1 MTRKEPVKNHIRSGN
16 PSRGQASRAVHTVS
30 KGTKTTSMPSDR
42 TVSARRKAQNTRMK
56 RMRRKR
62 IRNTIFLLLLLIV
75 LCTAGGFGVYMLKG
89 GDFSTPANSFNAFSE
104 FDNTLTSKEE
114 QRAAGFAHDLCV
126 VTKDVALDSVSLD
139 DSQSGV
145 LLNLSDKKVLYAK
158 GAYNKVNPASIT
170 KILTTLLAC
179 ENLNAKTNITVSEK
193 ASTSVTAGDSSIYAA
208 PGEKFTRDQALMA
221 VMLQSANEMSVAVAE
236 EVSGSVK
243 KFAELMN
250 WRAKLFGCKNTHFN
264 NPNGLPDENHYTTA
278 SDMAKIAK
286 SAWLNPL
293 FRRYCTKR
301 YYEIPPTNKFAE
313 ARQLLNHHKMMK
325 NGEYYYEGVR
335 GGKTGYTDASGN
347 TLVTYCKRGNI
358 TLVAVI
364 LNSTSA
370 ANAYSDTASLFNYGF
385 ENFEKVDMK
394 VSMEP
399 VPFKVLPC
407 DKYILKNNG
416 NTYPF
421 YYQTKVYVTLP
432 KGIKKSQLNKRQ
444 AVLQNAVGPLRLKS
458 KYYYKKQM
466 VGWGMQYERN
476 IVSDL
481 LLAS

>member
-1 MTRKEPVKNHIRSGN
+1 MKQLISAALCAGLFATQPGIIYAAEDDPIITATPVPEHSAYYSQAADTDSIKGWPTG
-16 PSRGQASRAVHTVS
+16 PSIEGQSAVL
-30 KGTKTTSMPSDR
+30 MD
-42 TVSARRKAQNTRMK
+42 A
-56 RMRRKR
+56 
-62 IRNTIFLLLLLIV
+62 
-75 LCTAGGFGVYMLKG
+75 
-89 GDFSTPANSFNAFSE
+89 
-104 FDNTLTSKEE
+104 
-114 QRAAGFAHDLCV
+114 
-126 VTKDVALDSVSLD
+126 VTDSV
-139 DSQSGV
+139 
-145 LLNLSDKKVLYAK
+145 LYSKNADEK
-158 GAYNKVNPASIT
+158 LYPASIT
-170 KILTTLLAC
+170 KIMTALLAC
-179 ENLNAKTNITVSEK
+179 ENLDMNDTITMSQE
-193 ASTSVTAGDSSIYAA
+193 AAYGIESGSSSIYAET
-208 PGEKFTRDQALMA
+208 GEVFTVEQALMA
-221 VMLQSANEMSVAVAE
+221 LMLESANEMALALAE
-236 EVSGSVK
+236 KVSGSVK
-243 KFAELMN
+243 KFVELMN
-250 WRAKLFGCKNTHFN
+250 QRAEQLGCHNTHFN

-481 LLAS
+481 LLTS

>member
-1 MTRKEPVKNHIRSGN
+1 
-16 PSRGQASRAVHTVS
+16 
-30 KGTKTTSMPSDR
+30 
-42 TVSARRKAQNTRMK
+42 MK
-56 RMRRKR
+56 IKR
-62 IRNTIFLLLLLIV
+62 IFCGILTAAMLLGQTGAVWAEATDTASESPTPTPDPHTEYYAHAADTDSIEGWPEGPKIEAQSAVLMDLNTE
-75 LCTAGGFGVYMLKG
+75 A
-89 GDFSTPANSFNAFSE
+89 
-104 FDNTLTSKEE
+104 
-114 QRAAGFAHDLCV
+114 
-126 VTKDVALDSVSLD
+126 
-139 DSQSGV
+139 
-145 LLNLSDKKVLYAK
+145 VLYSKNANTQL
-158 GAYNKVNPASIT
+158 YPASIT
-170 KILTTLLAC
+170 KLLTCLLGC
-179 ENLNAKTNITVSEK
+179 ENLDVNAQLTLSQQAAYGIEAGSSTIYGDAGEVFTVE
-193 ASTSVTAGDSSIYAA
+193 
-208 PGEKFTRDQALMA
+208 QCLMALM
-221 VMLQSANEMSVAVAE
+221 LESANEMALGIGE

-243 KFAELMN
+243 KFVELMN
-250 WRAKLFGCKNTHFN
+250 TRAQQLGCKNTHFN
-264 NPNGLPDENHYTTA
+264 NPNGLPDETHVTTA
-278 SDMAKIAK
+278 GDMAKIAK
-286 SAWLNPL
+286 AAWQNPL
-293 FRRYCTKR
+293 CRKFFTTDL
-301 YYEIPPTNKFAE
+301 YEIPPTNIFTE
-313 ARQLLNHHKMMK
+313 TRYLLNHHKMMK